1 MPGLLRGI
9 ARTAVA
15 AGTLSAVSNGVSRRQ
30 ANRWARQDEQQ
41 YYEQQGERRSRHRP
55 PRRRHRPHLQR
66 HPEHTIQQLKDLA
79 DLKAQGILT
88 DEEFAAEKAKI
99 LAA

>member
-1 MPGLLRGI
+1 MARVGI
-9 ARTAVA
+9 A
-15 AGTLSAVSNGVSRRQ
+15 AGTWTAVSNGVSRRQ

-41 YYEQQGERRSRHRP
+41 YYEQQGRAAAAQQQAAP
-55 PRRRHRPHLQR
+55 APAPAPAAPQR
-66 HPEHTIQQLKDLA
+66 DMIQELKDLA

-88 DEEFAAEKAKI
+88 EDEFAAQKAKI